1 MKIKKVSRVI
11 NTIMLISAWAF
22 LLSPSHFAQ
31 QGFERRPTKADPPT
45 NCETALAL
53 LDAALLEAQKD
64 KEGYIILIARLG
76 DGEKSQVI
84 NRRRLNGT
92 KDYLVHRT
100 ANKVAAA
107 YGERIKGRGQVE
119 IYVAGKRFYVLTYT
133 RNGLIDCSNLG

>member
-11 NTIMLISAWAF
+11 NAVWMISAWAL

-31 QGFERRPTKADPPT
+31 KGFDKRPTKADPPT

-53 LDAALLEAQKD
+53 LDAALIEAQKD

-76 DGEKSQVI
+76 DGEKSQAI

-92 KDYLVHRT
+92 KDYLVRRT

-107 YGERIKGRGQVE
+107 YGERIKGRGRIE
-119 IYVAGKRFYVLTYT
+119 IYVTGKMFYVLTYT
-133 RNGLIDCSNLG
+133 RNRLIDCSNLG